1 MIGMLCLFE
10 KLEGLTHIYGKMEWS
25 WLAREKTEQKQH
37 EIKLMLDDNRYNNL
51 LDLCKKYRT
60 QHSTNLT
67 PTEYI
72 LILIDSAIDSVYG
85 TKAE

>member
-1 MIGMLCLFE
+1 
-10 KLEGLTHIYGKMEWS
+10 ME
-25 WLAREKTEQKQH
+25 QNQH

-51 LDLCKKYRT
+51 LDLCKKYRI

-72 LILIDSAIDSVYG
+72 LILIDSAIDSVDG
-85 TKAE
+85 TKGE

>member
-1 MIGMLCLFE
+1 MIGE
-10 KLEGLTHIYGKMEWS
+10 REKME
-25 WLAREKTEQKQH
+25 QNQY

-72 LILIDSAIDSVYG
+72 LILIDSAIDSVDG
-85 TKAE
+85 TKAELETSADRSRQKC

>member
-1 MIGMLCLFE
+1 MERWTAYDWRE
-10 KLEGLTHIYGKMEWS
+10 KKME
-25 WLAREKTEQKQH
+25 QNQH

-72 LILIDSAIDSVYG
+72 LILIDSAIDSVDG
-85 TKAE
+85 TKEE

>member
-1 MIGMLCLFE
+1 
-10 KLEGLTHIYGKMEWS
+10 
-25 WLAREKTEQKQH
+25 
-37 EIKLMLDDNRYNNL
+37 MLDDNRYNNL

-72 LILIDSAIDSVYG
+72 LILIDSAIDSVDG
-85 TKAE
+85 TKGE